1 MLIVSDYQFTLHKV
15 GHVRVIVDASRNEPG
30 SSHRVSTARNQHDI
44 YLLSLELQ
52 SLLLNKPLNQWHRPE
67 GVNVLKSEILGDLA
81 IPVISRIHV
90 LISERIAVID
100 AKGLLKF
107 YIGLSLL
114 A

>member
-1 MLIVSDYQFTLHKV
+1 VLIVGDNQLALHKV

-30 SSHRVSTARNQHDI
+30 SCHSVSTARNQHDI
-44 YLLSLELQ
+44 YLLSLKLQ
-52 SLLLNKPLNQWHRPE
+52 SLLLNKPLDQWHRPE
-67 GVNVLKSEILGDLA
+67 GVNVLKSEILGDLT

-107 YIGLSLL
+107 HIGLSLL